1 MATKTGTKK
10 ASTKAAPAAPLTDR
24 EKRILV
30 SLRKSGVESCI
41 LSSAFGV
48 SNMSIAAYTANATRG
63 SGCFA

>member
-1 MATKTGTKK
+1 MATKTSTKK
-10 ASTKAAPAAPLTDR
+10 ASTKAAPLTDR

-30 SLRKSGVESCI
+30 SLRKSGVESSI

>member
-10 ASTKAAPAAPLTDR
+10 ASTKAAPPLTDR

>member
-1 MATKTGTKK
+1 MATKTSTKK
-10 ASTKAAPAAPLTDR
+10 TSTKAAPLTDR

-63 SGCFA
+63 NGVFA